1 MANYTGLGEG
11 FAAGVNAGNY
21 AIANRQ
27 SINARLLEQRR
38 QQEFEHNQKALDLN
52 VTTLQNAYKFAAEQ
66 GQAAIQGG
74 ADRARVVAEMAKV
87 IEATNSN
94 ADRVSKMFPDFDANA
109 FKSQGDLIL
118 KSLSV
123 TPTATE
129 AAKSK
134 AKADVAGQTERVSAL
149 TEAGVP
155 AEAAVRAIPEVQKT
169 MDSAEKA
176 RETAVK
182 ERQAALDEAKFAFEK
197 QQPNSPIGKLVGDY
211 LTFEKILPPDSPGLQ
226 AIKDTMVG
234 AAMGE
239 KPSFENVRGLRQ
251 EFTKASGNTLSL
263 AAAYSKVKSSY
274 SRTGPAADVS
284 MIYAYMKMLD
294 PTSAVLS
301 GEQATAEKARNVPED
316 IRALYNKLVV
326 GGQLTAP
333 QRADFMAQAT
343 SLMAMSIRNQK
354 KIDSEFKRLAEQQ
367 NIDPRNVV
375 WDATLGAMDDSKEG
389 PEKIG
394 AMPDGRSIYRRAD
407 GSTYI
412 E

>member
-129 AAKSK
+129 TAKSK

-239 KPSFENVRGLRQ
+239 KPSFDNVRGLRQ
-251 EFTKASGNTLSL
+251 EFTKASGNTLTMAASYQRIKAASKDPSAAGDL
-263 AAAYSKVKSSY
+263 A
-274 SRTGPAADVS
+274 
-284 MIYAYMKMLD
+284 MIFAFMKMLD
-294 PTSAVLS
+294 PTSVVRE
-301 GEQATAEKARNVPED
+301 GEQASAANARGVPET
-316 IRALYNKLVV
+316 IRNLYNKIMT
-326 GGQLTAP
+326 GEKLTPP
-333 QRADFMAQAT
+333 QRKDFVGQARLQMEQAVGAQK
-343 SLMAMSIRNQK
+343 RV
-354 KIDSEFKRLAEQQ
+354 DSEFKRLAEQQ
-367 NIDPRNVV
+367 NIDPKNVV
-375 WDATLGAMDDSKEG
+375 WDATLGTLGEADKG